1 MDIKIVSS
9 LDKVFAHFGPT
20 LFIEEYSM
28 LKNERYHLQLCIYND
43 EWRKTEV
50 KVEVK
55 GSLSK
60 YCQLRIVETFRQKQ
74 RITAQVM
81 TIIFSIEAS
90 QDSIRIYCVRL
101 NTATL

>member
-9 LDKVFAHFGPT
+9 LDKAFAHFGPT

-50 KVEVK
+50 KVPTYQSVV
-55 GSLSK
+55 
-60 YCQLRIVETFRQKQ
+60 RFRC
-74 RITAQVM
+74 RRSV
-81 TIIFSIEAS
+81 SC
-90 QDSIRIYCVRL
+90 RG
-101 NTATL
+101 

>member
-60 YCQLRIVETFRQKQ
+60 YCQLRIVDNVPAET
-74 RITAQVM
+74 TNYSSSD